1 MLGWELPPHHVG
13 GMGVACEQLCINL
26 AKSGVDIEFV
36 LPFDADFSNIDYM
49 KVISASSSGP
59 NQLFRDFGN
68 IYSSSKMGT
77 KNNNLSAN
85 TSADVILSNY
95 VKELVSLGEY
105 DLIHAHDWLTFRA
118 GLAAKQVSGKPL
130 ILHVHATEFDR
141 AGRNYGNPFVREI
154 EYIGF
159 QLADR
164 IIAVSQ
170 ATKQTIIDQ
179 YGISESKIDVAHN
192 AYHFD
197 PYTRLDTDNVYKYI
211 KLLKNNGYQIV
222 LSAGRLT
229 IQKGLTHL
237 MRADKQVV
245 SVRPKTIF
253 LFVGSG
259 DQYNELTQLSAELE
273 IAQNVIMVGQLNG
286 TGQPWRDSFR
296 IADVFVM
303 PSVSEP
309 FGLTPLEALSFGVPV
324 IISKQSG
331 VSEVLNNC
339 LKVDFWDE
347 NEMANKLIAVLR
359 DLPLKNLLAENGM
372 NELKNITWKN
382 SVETILNV
390 YKNNLIGKSA

>member
-13 GMGVACEQLCINL
+13 GMGIVCEQLCRNL
-26 AKSGVDIEFV
+26 ANTGVDIEFV
-36 LPFDADFSNIDYM
+36 LPYDADFSNLNYM
-49 KVISASSSGP
+49 QVKPASKLSAQEVFDVS
-59 NQLFRDFGN
+59 GN
-68 IYSSSKMGT
+68 IYDSKQFKT
-77 KNNNLSAN
+77 TNRYKPTTLTEHSY
-85 TSADVILSNY
+85 TIY
-95 VKELVSLGEY
+95 VEQLVRLGDY
-105 DLIHAHDWLTFRA
+105 DLIHAHDWMTFRA
-118 GLAAKQVSGKPL
+118 GLAAKQRSGKPL
-130 ILHVHATEFDR
+130 IVHVHATEFDR
-141 AGRNYGNPFVREI
+141 AGRNYGNPMVREI

-170 ATKQTIIDQ
+170 ATKDIIVQQ
-179 YGISESKIDVAHN
+179 YGISPSKIDVAHN

-197 PYTRLDTDNVYKYI
+197 PYQNIDTENVYTYLR
-211 KLLKNNGYQIV
+211 LLKSRGYQIV

-229 IQKGLTHL
+229 IQKGLSHL
-237 MRADKQVV
+237 MRAAKNVIQYQ
-245 SVRPKTIF
+245 PNTIF

-259 DQYNELTQLSAELE
+259 DQYNELVQLSAELE
-273 IAQNVIMVGQLNG
+273 IAQNVIIVGHLNG

-309 FGLTPLEALSFGVPV
+309 FGLTPLEALSYGTPV

-347 NEMANKLIAVLR
+347 QELANKLVAVLR
-359 DLPLKNLLAENGM
+359 DLPLKNLLAENGQR
-372 NELKNITWKN
+372 ELNHITWKS
-382 SVETILNV
+382 SVDTIMQAYQRHLQ
-390 YKNNLIGKSA
+390 GAMA